1 MFERFTDQSRQAI
14 VLAQEEARQLNH
26 DRIGTEHVLAGLLRE
41 ERGAAARVLE
51 ASGVTLEAVRQQ
63 IEALTGRGQAPP
75 HGHIS
80 FTPRVKKGFELALQ
94 EAIRLGRHIGTG
106 HLLLGLIGQDDC
118 VAVQVLS
125 ALGLDLRAFRTQVI
139 AETVSRPES
148 LEYSPPLQLR
158 TRPRRTAM
166 SDPVQTLLDRID
178 DRLTAIE
185 RHLGMDSGGPGNVV
199 PPS

>member
-63 IEALTGRGQAPP
+63 IEALAGRGQAPP

-118 VAVQVLS
+118 VAVQVLG
-125 ALGLDLRAFRTQVI
+125 ALGLDLQAFRTQVI
-139 AETVSRPES
+139 AETVSRPEG
-148 LEYSPPLQLR
+148 LEYSPPLHLR

-166 SDPVQTLLDRID
+166 SDPVQTLLGRID

>member
-26 DRIGTEHVLAGLLRE
+26 DHVGTEHVLAGLLRE

-118 VAVQVLS
+118 VAVQVLG
-125 ALGLDLRAFRTQVI
+125 ALGLDLQAFRTQVI
-139 AETVSRPES
+139 AETVSRPEG
-148 LEYSPPLQLR
+148 LEYSPPLHLR